1 MPWRIR
7 APATA
12 FLLTPKASAMRDIG
26 MPSAESSR
34 SLVIAG
40 SSQVMCQ
47 VGQFVGRR
55 GASCRYPSVLR
66 GCPLLT
72 FVMPAAHRTHRWDHP
87 TREHPAMVSTH
98 SSLAIAPDD
107 GLIVSDIFV
116 LTVPIAAPTN
126 ARLSPLHARMSSPH
140 SAHRERSF
148 RRPR

>member
-1 MPWRIR
+1 MLLRMR

-40 SSQVMCQ
+40 SSQVMCE

-55 GASCRYPSVLR
+55 GASFGYLSVLR

-72 FVMPAAHRTHRWDHP
+72 
-87 TREHPAMVSTH
+87 
-98 SSLAIAPDD
+98 
-107 GLIVSDIFV
+107 
-116 LTVPIAAPTN
+116 
-126 ARLSPLHARMSSPH
+126 H
-140 SAHRERSF
+140 SANFNDPLDSAQPEERFGGVLVQFAHLALGPDAHLVRQHDWVARSVMWHHGLPF
-148 RRPR
+148 N

>member
-55 GASCRYPSVLR
+55 GASFGYPSVL
-66 GCPLLT
+66 L
-72 FVMPAAHRTHRWDHP
+72 
-87 TREHPAMVSTH
+87 
-98 SSLAIAPDD
+98 SSLIVHKSMLCAKRPQKIVKCFGDFQHHPVGQSNEAGVAVSACRLDMHYVRGIDRDIDGAIDLDA
-107 GLIVSDIFV
+107 I
-116 LTVPIAAPTN
+116 
-126 ARLSPLHARMSSPH
+126 
-140 SAHRERSF
+140 
-148 RRPR
+148 

>member
-7 APATA
+7 APAAA

-55 GASCRYPSVLR
+55 GASFGYPSVLR

-72 FVMPAAHRTHRWDHP
+72 HLLAQRCKRRGSERRQSLDGIKHITQDGAVARAEGFGEKFLPASKLSR
-87 TREHPAMVSTH
+87 
-98 SSLAIAPDD
+98 
-107 GLIVSDIFV
+107 IVIKR
-116 LTVPIAAPTN
+116 I
-126 ARLSPLHARMSSPH
+126 R
-140 SAHRERSF
+140 
-148 RRPR
+148 